1 MRGFGNLSPAAEQSG
16 DCVVGGQQR
25 QEVHNSHL
33 PEQTHPDTYASG
45 RPILLCLSSGD
56 FCRRWV
62 LEESPDAAC
71 YVALEAASD
80 LAIGLAFGA

>member
-1 MRGFGNLSPAAEQSG
+1 VIAWWAVNSVKKYTTAICQSKT
-16 DCVVGGQQR
+16 
-25 QEVHNSHL
+25 HL
-33 PEQTHPDTYASG
+33 DTYASG